1 MSGRNNVRAAAAA
14 LAILGMFSGI
24 GGFRAQAA
32 AAQSSSTCRE
42 VLKNANVIGAHKLP
56 GPSAPAQP
64 SKPIEAH
71 KLPGSPAPPQ
81 SSKQAESIELKDRIA
96 VTIEGFNSYQQ
107 HCGEQTVLFLNGHP
121 IRSLSPY
128 ASSGEQDRTTGKFH
142 FFLSVTEES
151 RSSWIPILGRPC
163 CSARPVE
170 VSIGVEDQ
178 IPLRAANGGLPKF
191 RLNILGNI
199 WFAIWAVLF
208 AAMVG
213 VFFWCVHKTNIIRDK
228 PIVRDKPNI
237 KHPKI
242 DKFGVHGAY
251 SLSKSQ
257 GALWFFV
264 ILASYLLIGL
274 VTGNFTDS
282 INSTALILLGIGA
295 GTVIGAAVIG
305 GAKETQDADKTEI
318 AIASEKAKL
327 EKLDGERMEIEKK
340 LKTNPPEADEK
351 QLLEKKGE
359 IDRSASAYLKL
370 LGENEHFLTD
380 ILSDANGVS
389 FHRFQMAAWTFVLGL
404 IFVKGVYDDLAMP
417 EFNTTLMGLLGL
429 SAGTY
434 LGLKIPEATTPK
446 N

>member
-1 MSGRNNVRAAAAA
+1 MTARNNSRAEVVAV
-14 LAILGMFSGI
+14 AILGMFNGL
-24 GGFRAQAA
+24 GGFQAQGA
-32 AAQSSSTCRE
+32 AAQSSSACRDALQKAK
-42 VLKNANVIGAHKLP
+42 V
-56 GPSAPAQP
+56 
-64 SKPIEAH
+64 IEAH
-71 KLPGSPAPPQ
+71 KLPARAAPTQP
-81 SSKQAESIELKDRIA
+81 SKQAEMIELKDRIA
-96 VTIEGFNSYQQ
+96 VKVEGFDAYQRD
-107 HCGEQTVLFLNGHP
+107 CGEQTVLFLNDHP

-128 ASSGEQDRTTGKFH
+128 ASSSVPSDSETGGIGELH
-142 FFLSVTEES
+142 FLLNVTEQS
-151 RSSWIPILGRPC
+151 GPSWIPVLGRPC
-163 CSARPVE
+163 CSARLVK
-170 VSIGVEDQ
+170 VSIGAEDQ
-178 IPLRAANGGLPKF
+178 TPLRAKGKLSEF

-199 WFAIWAVLF
+199 WFAIWAALF
-208 AAMVG
+208 VAMVG
-213 VFFWCVHKTNIIRDK
+213 TFLWCVHKTNIIRDK

-237 KHPKI
+237 KHPKV
-242 DKFGVHGAY
+242 DQLGVHGAY

-295 GTVIGAAVIG
+295 GTVIGSAVIG
-305 GAKETQDADKTEI
+305 GAKETQDADKTNA
-318 AIASEKAKL
+318 AIANEKAKL
-327 EKLDGERMEIEKK
+327 EKLDAERIEIEKK
-340 LKTNPPEADEK
+340 LNANPPEAEEK
-351 QLLEKKGE
+351 QLQEKKSE

-370 LGENEHFLTD
+370 LGENEHFLSD

-404 IFVKGVYDDLAMP
+404 IFVKGVYENLAMP

-446 N
+446 K